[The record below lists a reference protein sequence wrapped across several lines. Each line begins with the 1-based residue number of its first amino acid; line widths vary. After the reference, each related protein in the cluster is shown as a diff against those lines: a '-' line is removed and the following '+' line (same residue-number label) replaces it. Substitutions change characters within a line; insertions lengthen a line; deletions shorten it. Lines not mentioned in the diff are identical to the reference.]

1 MQKSTTSK
9 LKTVVIACPSLDL
22 SKNIGGISSV
32 ASFLI
37 KHNCFYHYS
46 HFEIGKYDNEKRT
59 LSYIFRIA
67 KIWISWFFLVLRRKD
82 FLIHFNFA
90 LEKRSIIRDSPLI
103 LFAQLLKKPLVLH
116 IHGGLFLEKEDIPL
130 WVGYILRLVLGSK
143 KPKIV
148 LSNSE
153 KNIISQKY
161 HAKNVHVLPNSADI
175 GDAMTFR
182 KAFNSDSQIKL
193 LYIGRITK
201 AKGIEYIYQALR
213 VLKESKVPFK
223 FILAG
228 NGEDKD
234 EYLRKFSESIGNAF
248 EFRGV
253 VSGNGKMN
261 LLKECDVFILPSLY
275 EGLPVALIECMAF
288 SIVPLVTDVGSV
300 KSIVDNGKN
309 GIILGLHSY
318 EDILKAIIK
327 LENDKS
333 LLKELGTNAQK
344 TIFENFNPEIYI
356 TKLNDIYRLA

>member
-1 MQKSTTSK
+1 M
-9 LKTVVIACPSLDL
+9 VIACPSLDL
-22 SKNIGGISSV
+22 GKNIGGISSV

-37 KHNCFYHYS
+37 KHNKYFNYS

-67 KIWISWFFLVLRRKD
+67 KIWINWFFLVLFRRN

-90 LEKRSIIRDSPLI
+90 LEKRSIIRDAPLI

-116 IHGGLFLEKEDIPL
+116 IHGGLFLEKEDIPR
-130 WVGYILRLVLGSK
+130 WVGSGLKLVLSSK
-143 KPKIV
+143 NPKIV

-153 KNIISQKY
+153 KDIISRKY
-161 HAKNVHVLPNSADI
+161 HARNVHVLPNSADI

-182 KAFNSDSQIKL
+182 KTYNIEAQIKL

-201 AKGIEYIYQALR
+201 AKGIEYTYQALK
-213 VLKESKVPFK
+213 VLKEYKVPFK

-234 EYLRKFSESIGNAF
+234 EYFQKFSESLGNDF
-248 EFRGV
+248 EYRGV

-275 EGLPVALIECMAF
+275 EGLPVALLECMAF
-288 SIVPLVTDVGSV
+288 SIVPLVTDVGSI

-318 EDILKAIIK
+318 EDISKAILK
-327 LENDKS
+327 LDNDKS
-333 LLKELGTNAQK
+333 LLKELGTNAQR

-356 TKLNDIYRLA
+356 TKLNDIYRLT

>member
-9 LKTVVIACPSLDL
+9 QKTVVIACPSLDL

-37 KHNCFYHYS
+37 KHNNDYHYS

-59 LSYIFRIA
+59 LSYILRIA
-67 KIWISWFFLVLRRKD
+67 KIWINWFNLVLFRKD

-90 LEKRSIIRDSPLI
+90 LEKRSIIRDAPLI

-116 IHGGLFLEKEDIPL
+116 IHGGLFLEKEDTPL
-130 WVGYILRLVLGSK
+130 WVGYILRLVLSSK
-143 KPKIV
+143 NPKIV

-153 KNIISQKY
+153 KDIISRKY
-161 HAKNVHVLPNSADI
+161 YARNVHVLPNSADI

-182 KAFNSDSQIKL
+182 KTFNSNAQIKL

-201 AKGIEYIYQALR
+201 AKGIEYTYQALK
-213 VLKESKVPFK
+213 VLKGDNVPFK
-223 FILAG
+223 FMLAG

-234 EYLRKFSESIGNAF
+234 EYLRKFSESLGTDF
-248 EFRGV
+248 EYRGV
-253 VSGNGKMN
+253 VSGNSKMN

-275 EGLPVALIECMAF
+275 EGLPVALLECMAF
-288 SIVPLVTDVGSV
+288 SVVPVVTDVGSI

-318 EDILKAIIK
+318 EDISKAILK
-327 LENDKS
+327 LDNDKS

-344 TIFENFNPEIYI
+344 TVFENFNPEIYI
-356 TKLNDIYRLA
+356 AKLNDIYRLA